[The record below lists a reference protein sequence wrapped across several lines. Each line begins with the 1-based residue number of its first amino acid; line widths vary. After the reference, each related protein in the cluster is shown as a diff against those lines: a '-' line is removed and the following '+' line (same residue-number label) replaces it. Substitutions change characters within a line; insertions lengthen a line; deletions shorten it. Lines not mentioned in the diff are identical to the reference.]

1 MQILFGK
8 SLLCK
13 KKENKRE
20 KGKKGIML
28 CWKLKTKLLPHS
40 WTAAQLCKDRRL
52 K

>member
-13 KKENKRE
+13 KKKNKRG
-20 KGKKGIML
+20 KRKKGIML
-28 CWKLKTKLLPHS
+28 CGKLNTKLLPRS
-40 WTAAQLCKDRRL
+40 WTAAQLCKDLRL